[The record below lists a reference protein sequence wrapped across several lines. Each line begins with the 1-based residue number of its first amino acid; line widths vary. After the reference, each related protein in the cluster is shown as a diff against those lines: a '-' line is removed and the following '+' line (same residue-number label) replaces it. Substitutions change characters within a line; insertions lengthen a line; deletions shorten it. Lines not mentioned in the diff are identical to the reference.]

1 MEKCIKLLKLQLFFP
16 AFDVEIEQKRGEK
29 SHFDTRKFFFHSVQ
43 KQLFSFSGA
52 KNIIFFFFVV
62 VVVVVNKRRA
72 ISGKHLW
79 GFFTS
84 AFPRNESLIKTCY
97 VLANVT
103 LPQVATTVYISSCMK
118 FGLFDGIQFPSQIRF
133 LLRLFKSV
141 LGIHQSRLKRPLNPR
156 FGLHRRKKKD
166 KT

>member
-1 MEKCIKLLKLQLFFP
+1 MLKSNKKGGKSHILIHVSFFFNRSKNNFFP
-16 AFDVEIEQKRGEK
+16 FLG
-29 SHFDTRKFFFHSVQ
+29 RKI
-43 KQLFSFSGA
+43 LFSF
-52 KNIIFFFFVV
+52 FF